1 MGVSTPNALRPT
13 GLGVISRNL
22 VTWVKDALCFKY
34 IYIYI
39 EKKKDKKTKKKN
51 NNPNPR
57 KLTLNIRTKYCF
69 LPIKAP
75 SSMFSYIEHI
85 KRKV

>member
-1 MGVSTPNALRPT
+1 V
-13 GLGVISRNL
+13 
-22 VTWVKDALCFKY
+22 Y
-34 IYIYI
+34 ILKKKKK
-39 EKKKDKKTKKKN
+39 EKKKKEKKRKKEKNN

-85 KRKV
+85 TRKVY